1 MRAVAVHKRRLHYTV
16 NGCLSE
22 VTEVVT
28 EGKKV
33 RTLAIESEDADRVIA
48 TMRQLG
54 LSGHANTSYP
64 RWLKAAVGMEG

>member
-1 MRAVAVHKRRLHYTV
+1 M
-16 NGCLSE
+16 SE
-22 VTEVVT
+22 VTEVVA
-28 EGKKV
+28 EAKKV